1 MEELYGK
8 LQKKY
13 TLPSY
18 KELNKN
24 FELDYIEDP
33 FFLLR
38 TIRRRIHEKIVFF
51 AKISEKIL
59 FPNQTLMIE
68 MYESKF
74 FSDKEKEEIL
84 ELYEKLLELDRK
96 ALLLNISSTD
106 AKEAEYIKIVYKKL
120 PVIIKK
126 ISFIIEKTDK
136 SWKERKSDLSKNHY
150 FG

>member
-1 MEELYGK
+1 MEELYKK

-13 TLPSY
+13 TLPNY
-18 KELNKN
+18 KELNKH

-38 TIRRRIHEKIVFF
+38 SIRRRIHEKIVFF
-51 AKISEKIL
+51 AKIAEKIL

-74 FSDKEKEEIL
+74 FSEKEKEEIL
-84 ELYEKLLELDRK
+84 DMYEKLLELDRK

-106 AKEAEYIKIVYKKL
+106 VKEAEYIKTVYKKL
-120 PVIIKK
+120 PTITKK

-136 SWKERKSDLSKNHY
+136 SWKQRKSNLSKNHY

>member
-1 MEELYGK
+1 MEELYKK

-13 TLPSY
+13 SLPNY
-18 KELNKN
+18 NELNKH

-38 TIRRRIHEKIVFF
+38 SIRRRIHEKIVFF

-74 FSDKEKEEIL
+74 FSEKENEEIL

-96 ALLLNISSTD
+96 ALLLNVSSTD
-106 AKEAEYIKIVYKKL
+106 AKEAEYIKAVYKKL
-120 PVIIKK
+120 PTITKK
-126 ISFIIEKTDK
+126 VSFIIEKTDK
-136 SWKERKSDLSKNHY
+136 SWKQSKSDLTKNHY

>member
-1 MEELYGK
+1 MEEVYKK

-13 TLPSY
+13 ALPNY

-24 FELDYIEDP
+24 FEIAYIEDP

-38 TIRRRIHEKIVFF
+38 SIRRRIHEKIVFF
-51 AKISEKIL
+51 AKVSEKIL

-74 FSDKEKEEIL
+74 FSEKENKEIL

-106 AKEAEYIKIVYKKL
+106 AKEAEYIKTVYKKL
-120 PVIIKK
+120 PAIIKK
-126 ISFIIEKTDK
+126 VSFIIEKTDK

>member
-1 MEELYGK
+1 MEELYKK
-8 LQKKY
+8 LKKKY
-13 TLPSY
+13 TLPNY
-18 KELNKN
+18 KELNKH

-38 TIRRRIHEKIVFF
+38 SIRRRIHEKIVFF

-74 FSDKEKEEIL
+74 FSEKEKEEIL
-84 ELYEKLLELDRK
+84 EMYEKLLELDRK

-106 AKEAEYIKIVYKKL
+106 AKEAEYIKTVFKKL
-120 PVIIKK
+120 PTIIKR

-136 SWKERKSDLSKNHY
+136 SWKQRKSNLSKNHY